1 MGRKNKIRPGDIVG
15 ALTATKE
22 IAGNQIGSIQVQDF
36 TSYVAVPRTLA
47 DRAVEI
53 LRQRP
58 LKGKPARARKI

>member
-22 IAGNQIGSIQVQDF
+22 ITGDQIGNISVQDF
-36 TSYVAVPRTLA
+36 NSYVAVPRTLA